1 MKFSEIEQTEGHLVE
16 AYGPGWVRISGRR
29 YTQSLILTPSAITP
43 WEPAAVLDLTPGHLL
58 PLAQGSPQVVLIGTG
73 HRPVLLDPALYAP
86 LSTLGI
92 GIEVMTTPAACRTY
106 NLLMSEG
113 RLVAAAL
120 ILD

>member
-29 YTQSLILTPSAITP
+29 YTQSLILTPKAITP
-43 WEPAAVLDLTPGHLL
+43 WGPAVALDLTPEHLL
-58 PLAQGSPQVVLIGTG
+58 TLAQGSPQVVLIGTG
-73 HRPVLLDPALYAP
+73 QRPVLLDPALYAP
-86 LSTLGI
+86 LLALGI